1 MNVEVSRAEA
11 IFGTIEI
18 PPDKSIAHRAAIIAS
33 ITDGISRI
41 VHYSDADDPQS
52 TLACLRAL
60 GVSIEDDDGILV
72 VNGRGRN
79 GLVVPTEPVNCGN
92 SGTTMRLLAGV
103 LAGQAFSS
111 TLVGDESLSRRPMER
126 IAVPLRLMNA
136 DVTLSSGCP
145 PIVLEGGRLR
155 SIHYPMPER
164 SAQVKSCVLLAGLF
178 AEGETTIIESAP
190 TRDHT
195 ERMLGLPVVDIGSR
209 RHVSVTRDHS
219 LVPQTWTIPR
229 DFSAAAFFVV
239 AATLVPTSLLRLPGV
254 GVNPSRSALL
264 DVLTAM
270 GASIS
275 VTDMRLRSGEPI
287 ADLQVEPAQL
297 GGVDVGG
304 DLIPNLIDEIPVLA
318 VAATQ
323 AEGITT
329 IRDAAELRVKETD
342 RIAAI
347 AQNLRLMGANVDEL
361 PDGLRIHG
369 PTPLH
374 GAVVDAF
381 GDHRIAMAMGVA
393 ALLAQGPST
402 ILGGDAAAVSYP
414 GYWSDLGSV
423 TFANEPPVK
432 TPS

>member
-1 MNVEVSRAEA
+1 
-11 IFGTIEI
+11 
-18 PPDKSIAHRAAIIAS
+18 
-33 ITDGISRI
+33 
-41 VHYSDADDPQS
+41 
-52 TLACLRAL
+52 
-60 GVSIEDDDGILV
+60 
-72 VNGRGRN
+72 
-79 GLVVPTEPVNCGN
+79 
-92 SGTTMRLLAGV
+92 MRLLAGV

-136 DVTLSSGCP
+136 EVTLSSGCP
-145 PIVLEGGRLR
+145 PIGLEGGRLR

-432 TPS
+432 TPA